1 MNELVKPQPAG
12 ALAACVATPPAATAA
27 CVVDTAEAIRNTLR
41 QALAAHP
48 YVHYALLF
56 GSVARGQAGVN
67 SDIDIAVLPNHPLSA
82 AEKIALIEDITL
94 ATGRPVDLIDLTT
107 VGQPLLSQ
115 VLAHGQRLMGSHATH
130 AQLMLRN
137 VMDNEDFMPLVN
149 RLLAQRRQ
157 RWLAP

>member
-1 MNELVKPQPAG
+1 MIIQHMIPLVSPPTPVTAG
-12 ALAACVATPPAATAA
+12 GVVASK
-27 CVVDTAEAIRNTLR
+27 EAVLNTLR
-41 QALAAHP
+41 QALTAHP

-67 SDIDIAVLPNHPLSA
+67 SDVDIAVMAHHPLGTA
-82 AEKIALIEDITL
+82 QKIALIEDITL
-94 ATGRPVDLIDLTT
+94 ATGRPVDLIDLAT

-115 VLAHGQRLMGSHATH
+115 ILAHGQRLIGSHATH